1 MRDDLRGGA
10 GPKLAT
16 YGQLK
21 GPAQIFQKKNSKV
34 WAYRNASLTY

>member
-21 GPAQIFQKKNSKV
+21 GPAQIFQKKILRYGPI
-34 WAYRNASLTY
+34 AMLR